1 VTNARPV
8 VNARKSQGLWCRS
21 STRLQRRYLEP
32 PSRPYRC
39 LLHYLR
45 RLMLRSSPPSTSS
58 PVCLT
63 ARPCADAR
71 RRSPRS
77 SRNGGRAAA
86 EVPRLRHRLR
96 SGGRFHVLPLIYLC
110 FCRSRTPTHR
120 LPYER
125 EPRERRWPARM
136 RTSPR
141 RRVAGKF
148 EENPSRWR
156 VAHAI
161 GAQSSGPDFPA
172 ENFSEQFPAELP
184 MSGPSKGGD

>member
-1 VTNARPV
+1 VADALIIIDQLVGELLDIGRHNHSKRWLPEFNLLPGNGSVRQARRPWH
-8 VNARKSQGLWCRS
+8 APALSRGRS
-21 STRLQRRYLEP
+21 SHHRGHTVAY
-32 PSRPYRC
+32 C
-39 LLHYLR
+39 ITC

-58 PVCLT
+58 PVRLT

-136 RTSPR
+136 RTSPPP
-141 RRVAGKF
+141 AG
-148 EENPSRWR
+148 
-156 VAHAI
+156 
-161 GAQSSGPDFPA
+161 
-172 ENFSEQFPAELP
+172 
-184 MSGPSKGGD
+184 GG